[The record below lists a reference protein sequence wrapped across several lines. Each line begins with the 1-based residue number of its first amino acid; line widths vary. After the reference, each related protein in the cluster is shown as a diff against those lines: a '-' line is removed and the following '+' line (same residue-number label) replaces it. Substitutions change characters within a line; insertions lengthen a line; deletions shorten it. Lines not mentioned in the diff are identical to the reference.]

1 MNIVIGSE
9 TKESTTEETILG
21 IIEVILPN
29 QAIMSRKTDI
39 KGKVQDATTIED
51 SIIELLT
58 EATREVGQEIG
69 LLKEIGQSDQGI
81 DHSEIR
87 IEEGQDHQ

>member
-58 EATREVGQEIG
+58 EATRGVGQEIG

-81 DHSEIR
+81 DHNETR
-87 IEEGQDHQ
+87 TEEGQDHQ